1 MEVNSKFQY
10 QTSDTLPIYVNPDQ
24 ILDNNNVRL
33 RYIKVDMPILIKN
46 MFSFYHRQIFQ
57 YNQYPNLH
65 ILFLVLVNI
74 NRMKE
79 KMIRI

>member
-24 ILDNNNVRL
+24 ILDKNNVRL

-46 MFSFYHRQIFQ
+46 MF
-57 YNQYPNLH
+57 
-65 ILFLVLVNI
+65 FLLS
-74 NRMKE
+74 
-79 KMIRI
+79 